1 MTHSSTNSPID
12 AVITWV
18 DGNDPVHQAKRMAAL
33 KEKPGKGDIP
43 IAAGRDAT
51 RFQDNGELRYC
62 IASIRKFAPWIRTIF
77 IITDNQAPDFLTEKV
92 MQEQNIKIIDHK
104 VIFRGYEWALPTFNS
119 QSIETAM
126 WRIPDVA
133 QKFIYF
139 NDDFL
144 ITKKVDP
151 EDFFQQN
158 KVILRG
164 SWHTQKKYSLP
175 MIYAN
180 ILANYVAKKMLG
192 ITRTMHLLFQMR
204 GARLAGF
211 SKKYF
216 RSSHV
221 PHPMTTATIKS
232 YFKNNQEQ
240 FVENI
245 KFQFRD
251 MNQFWPVALANHLEI
266 QNQNAVLK
274 DADQVRMISGERD
287 SMNKIRQTLE
297 EIKSGKIKFLCLG
310 SMEKIDK
317 KIRNEIDETIC
328 LMLDM

>member
-1 MTHSSTNSPID
+1 MSDISTNSPID

-18 DGNDPVHQAKRMAAL
+18 DGNDPAHNAKRMEAL
-33 KEKPGKGDIP
+33 KRKPGKGDMP
-43 IAAGRDAT
+43 IAAGRDDT

-77 IITDNQAPDFLTEKV
+77 IITDNQTPDFLTEKM
-92 MQEQNIKIIDHK
+92 MQEQNIKIIDHQ
-104 VIFRGYEWALPTFNS
+104 VIFKGYEWALPTFNS

-126 WRIPDVA
+126 WRIPEIA

-139 NDDFL
+139 NDDLL

-151 EDFFQQN
+151 EDFFQTN
-158 KVILRG
+158 KVVLRG
-164 SWHTQKKYSLP
+164 SWHTQKKYNMP

-211 SKKYF
+211 SKQYY

-221 PHPMTTATIKS
+221 PHPMITATLKR

-240 FVENI
+240 FVKNI

-251 MNQFWPVALANHLEI
+251 MNQFWPVSLANHQEI
-266 QNQNAVLK
+266 QNQNAILE

-287 SMNKIRQTLE
+287 YMNKIKYILG
-297 EIKSGKIKFLCLG
+297 EIKSGKIKFLCID

-317 KIRNEIDETIC
+317 ELRNEIDEKIC
-328 LMLDM
+328 LMLDK